1 MDENKIEEIM
11 KKVFQKTNTLLDDKM
26 SKIKSSINNIKN
38 NINTVQG
45 NLKITSIT

>member
-11 KKVFQKTNTLLDDKM
+11 EKVFKKTNILLDDEM

-45 NLKITSIT
+45 DLKIT

>member
-11 KKVFQKTNTLLDDKM
+11 EKVVKKTNILLDDKM

-45 NLKITSIT
+45 DLKIT

>member
-11 KKVFQKTNTLLDDKM
+11 EKGFKKTNILLDDKM

-45 NLKITSIT
+45 DLKIT